1 LIGPAPGLTN
11 RRRARKMPPT
21 KENRMGRGDNRQTP
35 KMKRK
40 RSQAKLKARIK
51 RKIDAAKAAKKP
63 AAPAKK
69 K

>member
-1 LIGPAPGLTN
+1 
-11 RRRARKMPPT
+11 
-21 KENRMGRGDNRQTP
+21 MGRGDNRQTK

-51 RKIDAAKAAKKP
+51 RKIETAKAAKKP
-63 AAPAKK
+63 AAPSKK